1 MDRAMPLHFY
11 SPRHNV
17 VGLSP
22 RPHALSRARKNPEL
36 DSIGQERREDEA
48 FDTTTTL
55 WQRYG
60 RLTLTDERNLLPLG
74 GLAMQLK
81 MKRSQRTAGVI
92 SSNAVFC
99 LDARVGFTPAELA
112 SITRYK
118 LANQVIY
125 NSEAA
130 KRRLERGDANLGT
143 GVGGNLKAIANYTM
157 ARMSLN
163 ISIASLQR
171 GQHVECKSLD
181 ELLGAEEAIME
192 ACRNLKVYLDTA
204 ATFDGR
210 EFLVDFDTD
219 EPQIVA
225 QASAPQP
232 ALAAPSTPAA
242 PEQVTEAEFTEVPT
256 EALPSPE
263 ADPPVPSWEAAAM
276 TTGPLEDLARW
287 LERQNISP
295 VAAAFLFGFALLV
308 LLAMFAGL
316 SLLTFVVSAALAAGF
331 YALVRHAMPT

>member
-1 MDRAMPLHFY
+1 
-11 SPRHNV
+11 
-17 VGLSP
+17 
-22 RPHALSRARKNPEL
+22 
-36 DSIGQERREDEA
+36 
-48 FDTTTTL
+48 
-55 WQRYG
+55 
-60 RLTLTDERNLLPLG
+60 
-74 GLAMQLK
+74 
-81 MKRSQRTAGVI
+81 
-92 SSNAVFC
+92 
-99 LDARVGFTPAELA
+99 
-112 SITRYK
+112 
-118 LANQVIY
+118 
-125 NSEAA
+125 
-130 KRRLERGDANLGT
+130 
-143 GVGGNLKAIANYTM
+143 
-157 ARMSLN
+157 
-163 ISIASLQR
+163 
-171 GQHVECKSLD
+171 
-181 ELLGAEEAIME
+181 ME

-331 YALVRHAMPT
+331 YALVRNAMPT